1 MNTAKFCSSFLC
13 SGFTKIVVLVLFIIP
28 LAYISANCEP
38 FHRGFFC
45 SDQTLKHPYLSQT
58 VSMKQCVL
66 FWSIVTSVIIVCT
79 EIIKYQE
86 ERRDSIIRFY
96 PFKWL
101 LNEILKSF
109 GYFLSGAISC
119 VSFSQ
124 LLKLS
129 VGKLR
134 PHFLT
139 LCLPDLTRALC
150 EDKWG
155 YNRYVIEDEDTMCKG
170 FSENN
175 TTRKELNEARLSF
188 VSVHSS
194 FSFFLCHF
202 LNCVSSS

>member
-1 MNTAKFCSSFLC
+1 MNTAKFVPVFSALGFQRLKCLFSSL
-13 SGFTKIVVLVLFIIP
+13 P
-28 LAYISANCEP
+28 LAYISVNCEP

-45 SDQTLKHPYLSQT
+45 KDQTLKHLYLSQKM
-58 VSMKQCVL
+58 SMKQCVL

-86 ERRDSIIRFY
+86 ERRDSIISFY

-101 LNEILKSF
+101 LNEIFKSF
-109 GYFLSGAISC
+109 GYSLLGAISFI
-119 VSFSQ
+119 SFSQ

-129 VGKLR
+129 FGKLR

-155 YNRYVIEDEDTMCKG
+155 YHRFVIEDEVTMCKG
-170 FSENN
+170 FSDNN
-175 TTRKELNEARLSF
+175 ITRKELNEARLSF

-194 FSFFLCHF
+194 FSFFCAIF